1 MLNLDNGDILSPYML
16 LAATL
21 GAPPIQRGHA
31 MSRNLKR
38 DPDSNKPASDATPS
52 GMKVMSPAP
61 NGGKVRN
68 ISGPSIKGEQVG
80 PKGAPYMDKGKAQSS

>member
-1 MLNLDNGDILSPYML
+1 MG
-16 LAATL
+16 
-21 GAPPIQRGHA
+21 
-31 MSRNLKR
+31 RNLKNER
-38 DPDSNKPASDATPS
+38 SFNKPASDSTPS

-68 ISGPSIKGEQVG
+68 ISGPSIKGDQVG